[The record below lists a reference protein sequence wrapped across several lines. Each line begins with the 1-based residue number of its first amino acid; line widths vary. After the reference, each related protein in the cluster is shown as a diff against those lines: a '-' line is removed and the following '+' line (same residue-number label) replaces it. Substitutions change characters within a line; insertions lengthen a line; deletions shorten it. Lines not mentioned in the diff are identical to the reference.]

1 MNNNEDIPLKENVHV
16 ETDEYIPF
24 DDFSSGLMEGTKELM
39 LGREEDHSFGYM
51 EDVDLSIHVNGRTD
65 GRD

>member
-24 DDFSSGLMEGTKELM
+24 EDFSSGLMEDPKEQM
-39 LGREEDHSFGYM
+39 VEMEEDHSIGYM

-65 GRD
+65 GSE